1 VTSLFGKVFRALCVG
16 AVLAASVSPAQAE
29 LLEPS
34 DGWLR
39 GFDDWFTEFLARP
52 EKKFELTL
60 GAGVGAITDYRG
72 SAKDGLK
79 VAPLF
84 RLRLYDKVTID
95 PMGIRVRL
103 SSWDCCRLIAV
114 VGRSEK
120 RSAPDGDPVSLLP
133 RVGAGVNVGMMFE
146 GIVWGPLA
154 FRVNAR
160 KEISNGHSGA
170 TVQPALGVVI
180 RDTAE
185 TYSLIP
191 EIAVSWADGKYMD
204 SFFSVTPAGAAASG
218 FTPYDAGSGIRDVLF
233 RVTASYRFAP
243 KWTVIARAQYSR
255 LLGDARD
262 STIVRQGGSPN
273 QHLAGVGVAYT
284 F

>member
-1 VTSLFGKVFRALCVG
+1 MTSSLGKTLRALCVG

-29 LLEPS
+29 LVEPS

-52 EKKFELTL
+52 EKKFEVTV
-60 GAGVGAITDYRG
+60 GAGAGIKSNYRG
-72 SAKDGLK
+72 SGEDSFKA
-79 VAPLF
+79 APLF
-84 RLRLYDKVTID
+84 RVRLYDKVTID

-114 VGRSEK
+114 VARSEK
-120 RSAPDGDPVSLLP
+120 RDVPDGDPVKLLP

-154 FRVNAR
+154 VRVNAR

-180 RDTAE
+180 RDKSE
-185 TYSLIP
+185 TFSVIP
-191 EIAVSWADGKYMD
+191 EVAVSWADGNYMD
-204 SFFSVTPAGAAASG
+204 SFFAVTPSGSIASG
-218 FTPYDAGSGIRDVLF
+218 FTPYDAGPGIRDALV
-233 RVTASYRFAP
+233 RVTASYRFAE

-262 STIVRQGGSPN
+262 SSIVRQGGSPN